1 MAIYHHSVKI
11 IGRSSGRSSVG
22 AAAYRSGEKIHNEYD
37 GVTHDY
43 THRNSVA
50 SAAYR
55 SGENLYSEKDGNAH
69 DFSKKR
75 GIVYSEIMLPDNA
88 PREFSNRATLWNEVE
103 KSEKRRDAQTAR
115 EVEISLPKELSLEQ
129 QIELTQEYV
138 KENFVDKGMIADF
151 SIHHAGHEH
160 SQTDKFKDEAIS
172 PYNPHA
178 HIMLT
183 MRDVSESGFSKKKN
197 RDWNKKSHLTEWR
210 ENWADI
216 ANKHLERY
224 GFDER
229 IDHRTLAEQGIDREP
244 MKYMGL
250 NYKYIKEQAR
260 LEKWRFK
267 QEMKIENAEVRKI
280 ERQIAQLAKDR
291 DYLLALQE
299 KRHKLS
305 EKRQTTRNKKELA
318 TLDKEIQTLE
328 NIIKYETAESERKL
342 EQLQRQSIRE
352 NFERHTVNFR
362 FAEPPQEQEKIRQK
376 IREYEHER

>member
-11 IGRSSGRSSVG
+11 IGRSSRRSSVG

-43 THRNSVA
+43 THRNSVS

-55 SGENLYSEKDGNAH
+55 SGDILHSQGDNLTH
-69 DFSKKR
+69 DFSMKR
-75 GIVYSEIMLPDNA
+75 GIVYTEIMLPDNA

-129 QIELTQEYV
+129 QIELTKEYV
-138 KENFVDKGMIADF
+138 KENFVGKGMIADF

-160 SQTDKFKDEAIS
+160 ENIS

-183 MRDVSESGFSKKKN
+183 MRDVDENGFSKKKN
-197 RDWNKKSHLTEWR
+197 RDWNKKSHLNEWR
-210 ENWADI
+210 ENWSET
-216 ANKHLERY
+216 ANKFLEKY

-260 LEKWRFK
+260 LDKWRFK
-267 QEMKIENAEVRKI
+267 QEMKIENAEIRDVEWQILELEREKAHLI
-280 ERQIAQLAKDR
+280 ELYAQR
-291 DYLLALQE
+291 TEFQE
-299 KRHKLS
+299 KRLIAKGKKAKVFDEAIKSVESSIDYAQKRAEQYLERLDRIANS
-305 EKRQTTRNKKELA
+305 EKFQKDTEKTVSYVRTKVETQEIVKEMTRG
-318 TLDKEIQTLE
+318 
-328 NIIKYETAESERKL
+328 R
-342 EQLQRQSIRE
+342 
-352 NFERHTVNFR
+352 
-362 FAEPPQEQEKIRQK
+362 
-376 IREYEHER
+376 